1 MTGGGDWPGGP
12 WCAGHFLARGQRNCV
27 LAATTQESWTLGLIV
42 AGIGCYLEFHAQVA
56 PQVPLAAEAEDL
68 VARSIT
74 ALRARHYAYRT
85 EQTYLD
91 WIRRFLAFHQ
101 AVKPADLATGHLK
114 SFLEY
119 LAVER
124 NVSSATQN
132 QALSAVLFLYQT
144 VLGHDPGLFED
155 VIRARRGRRQLAHQ

>member
-1 MTGGGDWPGGP
+1 M
-12 WCAGHFLARGQRNCV
+12 L
-27 LAATTQESWTLGLIV
+27 
-42 AGIGCYLEFHAQVA
+42 
-56 PQVPLAAEAEDL
+56 
-68 VARSIT
+68 RS
-74 ALRARHYAYRT
+74 LAYRT

-91 WIRRFLAFHQ
+91 WRRRFLAFHQ
-101 AVKPADLATGHLK
+101 AITPANLATGHLK

-144 VLGHDPGLFED
+144 VLGHETGRTCA
-155 VIRARRGRRQLAHQ
+155 RAVGTGPAGESVGCVVAGRFVCEVSQRGCGVQ